1 LKQLR
6 CDINGRFI
14 LLEAIIQDVK
24 SYLCNI
30 YSLKSSK
37 EQVDFF
43 TNAKNLLQENI
54 SETNPHIIL
63 GGDFNMIFD
72 TSLYCFGGRLCKNS
86 QYDIIVENNLV
97 DIWRIRNVAK
107 TIYMEK

>member
-1 LKQLR
+1 
-6 CDINGRFI
+6 
-14 LLEAIIQDVK
+14 
-24 SYLCNI
+24 
-30 YSLKSSK
+30 
-37 EQVDFF
+37 
-43 TNAKNLLQENI
+43 
-54 SETNPHIIL
+54 
-63 GGDFNMIFD
+63 MIFD